1 MSSAQP
7 LRVLLVD
14 DDQMVRTGLDH
25 ILSYVDDIEVV
36 GQAGTGAEAIEAVTR
51 HFPDVVLMDIQ
62 MPVMDGITATAR
74 MRNMP
79 RAPRILTLTS
89 FDTDDNL
96 FRSLEAGAAGF
107 IHKDIAPRELAD
119 AIRTVHA
126 GEGTASPR
134 ATTRLIAQHR
144 ESQETTKRIE
154 ARELLAGLTA
164 KEREVAELVTRGLG
178 NREIAE
184 ATYSSEATVKTH
196 LNRVMAKLDSP
207 NRVGVA
213 VTVTQSGEVG

>member
-1 MSSAQP
+1 MSPAQP
-7 LRVLLVD
+7 IRVLLVD

-25 ILSYVDDIEVV
+25 ILSFVDDIDVV
-36 GQAGTGAEAIEAVTR
+36 AQAGTGAEALDQVTR
-51 HFPDVVLMDIQ
+51 HYPDVVLMDIQ
-62 MPVMDGITATAR
+62 MPVMDGIDATGR

-79 RAPRILTLTS
+79 RAPKVITLTS

-107 IHKDIAPRELAD
+107 IHKDIAPHDLPD
-119 AIRTVHA
+119 AIRTVHG
-126 GEGTASPR
+126 GEGFASPR
-134 ATTRLIAQHR
+134 ATTRLIAMHQGR
-144 ESQETTKRIE
+144 QESTRRFE

-164 KEREVAELVTRGLG
+164 KEREVAELVTRGMG

-213 VTVTQSGEVG
+213 VALTLAGLTG

>member
-1 MSSAQP
+1 MSSEQP
-7 LRVLLVD
+7 IRVLLVD
-14 DDQMVRTGLDH
+14 DDPLVCSALGH
-25 ILSYVDDIEVV
+25 ILSYVEDIKVV
-36 GQAGTGAEAIEAVTR
+36 GHAGTGAEALDQVTR

-62 MPVMDGITATAR
+62 MPVMDGIEAAGR

-79 RAPRILTLTS
+79 RAPKVITLTS

-107 IHKDIAPRELAD
+107 IHKEIAPQDLAE
-119 AIRTVHA
+119 AIRTVHG
-126 GEGTASPR
+126 GEGFASPR
-134 ATTRLIAQHR
+134 ATTRLIAMHR
-144 ESQETTKRIE
+144 GRQESTRRFE

-213 VTVTQSGEVG
+213 VTLTLADLTG

>member
-1 MSSAQP
+1 MSTAQP
-7 LRVLLVD
+7 IRVLLVD
-14 DDQMVRTGLDH
+14 DDQMVRTGLEH
-25 ILSYVDDIEVV
+25 ILSYVDDIDVV
-36 GQAGTGAEAIEAVTR
+36 AQAGTGAEALDQVTR

-62 MPVMDGITATAR
+62 MPVMDGIEAAGR

-79 RAPRILTLTS
+79 RAPKVITLTS

-107 IHKDIAPRELAD
+107 IHKDIAPRDLPD
-119 AIRTVHA
+119 AIRTVHD
-126 GEGTASPR
+126 GEGFASPR
-134 ATTRLIAQHR
+134 ATTRLMAMHQS
-144 ESQETTKRIE
+144 SQESTRRFE
-154 ARELLAGLTA
+154 ARQLLAGLTA
-164 KEREVAELVTRGLG
+164 KEREVAELVTRGMG

-184 ATYSSEATVKTH
+184 ATYSSQATVKTH

-213 VTVTQSGEVG
+213 VTLTLAGLSD

>member
-1 MSSAQP
+1 MSPEQP
-7 LRVLLVD
+7 IRVLLVD

-25 ILSYVDDIEVV
+25 ILSYMDDIEVV
-36 GQAGTGAEAIEAVTR
+36 AQAGTGAEALEQVTR
-51 HFPDVVLMDIQ
+51 HFPDIVLMDIQ
-62 MPVMDGITATAR
+62 MPVMDGIAATGR

-79 RAPRILTLTS
+79 RAPKVITLTS

-107 IHKDIAPRELAD
+107 IHKEIAPHELAD
-119 AIRTVHA
+119 AIRTVHG
-126 GEGTASPR
+126 GEGFASPR
-134 ATTRLIAQHR
+134 ATTRLIAAHQG
-144 ESQETTKRIE
+144 SQESTRRFE

-164 KEREVAELVTRGLG
+164 KEREVADLVTRGMG

-184 ATYSSEATVKTH
+184 ATYASEATVKTH
-196 LNRVMAKLDSP
+196 LNRVMLKLDAP

-213 VTVTQSGEVG
+213 VTMTLAGLSG

>member
-36 GQAGTGAEAIEAVTR
+36 GQAGTGAEALEAVAR

-126 GEGTASPR
+126 GEGIASPR